1 MATPLTADR
10 VLSAFKAAGLTVE
23 EVGDW
28 RNHNRNH
35 RGPFGPVHGVM
46 IHHTVSRGTAYSV
59 ELCYDGHSDLPGPL
73 CHAVI
78 DKAGVVHLVG
88 HGRTNHAGKGD
99 GRVLQAVRTE
109 SELPTDSRADTD
121 GNTHFYGAEL
131 VNMGDGEDPWPPEQ
145 VEAAAQW
152 AAALCRAHGWTAA
165 SVIAHKEWQPGKV
178 DPTFDMDDFR
188 ARVSEILADSG
199 SKPPTGTKPPQGGG
213 APAFPGRNAFGPGK
227 SNEHILRLGQQLVK
241 RGFGSHYRVGPSPE
255 WGEADR
261 LNTAAFQRA
270 QGWSG
275 DDADGFPGPETWR
288 RLFA

>member
-10 VLSAFKAAGLTVE
+10 VLSAFKSAGLTVE

-78 DKAGVVHLVG
+78 DKAGVIHLVG

-99 GRVLQAVRTE
+99 GRVLQAVKAETD
-109 SELPTDSRADTD
+109 LPTDSRADTD

-131 VNMGDGEDPWPPEQ
+131 VNLGDGKDPWPAEQ

-152 AAALCRAHGWTAA
+152 AAA
-165 SVIAHKEWQPGKV
+165 
-178 DPTFDMDDFR
+178 
-188 ARVSEILADSG
+188 
-199 SKPPTGTKPPQGGG
+199 
-213 APAFPGRNAFGPGK
+213 
-227 SNEHILRLGQQLVK
+227 
-241 RGFGSHYRVGPSPE
+241 
-255 WGEADR
+255 
-261 LNTAAFQRA
+261 
-270 QGWSG
+270 
-275 DDADGFPGPETWR
+275 
-288 RLFA
+288 